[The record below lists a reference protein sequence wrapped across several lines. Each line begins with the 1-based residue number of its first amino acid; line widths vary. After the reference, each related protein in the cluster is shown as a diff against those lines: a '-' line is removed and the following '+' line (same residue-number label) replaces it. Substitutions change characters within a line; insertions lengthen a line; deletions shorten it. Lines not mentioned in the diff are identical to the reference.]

1 MIYEFQG
8 IKPVIH
14 PSAFVRYTNCI
25 YKIFYH
31 TIDPPKADK
40 IEL

>member
-14 PSAFVRYTNCI
+14 TSAFVRYTNCI
-25 YKIFYH
+25 YNRYNNLKFQ
-31 TIDPPKADK
+31 TFAA
-40 IEL
+40 

>member
-14 PSAFVRYTNCI
+14 PSAFVRNTNCI
-25 YKIFYH
+25 YKWYNNLKFQ
-31 TIDPPKADK
+31 TFAA
-40 IEL
+40 